1 MYIFIA
7 HYIFRLIILNTQLS
21 LSGMEINAKGVV
33 EYIDMKDKIIKVL
46 EKATRAKNIHL
57 EFPENDVHGDYAT
70 NIAMVIAK
78 KKGFRPVEYAKD
90 IAKKLQKDSDLTK
103 IVSKIEVVKPG
114 FINFFLSERV
124 LLSNL
129 KRIHKEKGKHGSS
142 MTGKGK
148 TVVVDYSSPNI
159 AKQFGI
165 GHLRSTIIGQSLC
178 NLYSFLGYKVIGD
191 NHLGDWGT
199 QFGTLLYQ
207 ITNEDLDASKLS
219 IDDLEKLYVEFN
231 KKADEDPELWDE
243 ARKWF
248 KKLEKG
254 DSEARKIWETIV
266 KTSKKEFNKTYEI
279 LGVSFDCE
287 HGESFYEDKMQKV
300 IDEIREK
307 KLSKKSQEAEIVEFK
322 DIPPAILLKSDGATT
337 YFTRDLATIKYRQE
351 EWSPEKII
359 YEVGSEQKLH
369 LKQVFEAAKMLG
381 WIKEEELIH
390 IAHGLIRFKDG
401 KMSTRKGKGV
411 RLEDVLEESIK
422 RARQIIEKSDTSRG
436 LPKEEIEKVAKMVG
450 VGAIKY
456 FDLSHHYSSDI
467 VFDWEKLFVLEGNSA
482 PYLQYTIARTNSILQ
497 KTKKDS
503 GEKKMKKQKI
513 NKEEQLLM
521 RTLVRFPEII
531 IDATK
536 NYSPNLI
543 CNYIFNLAQKYNNFY
558 NQHRII
564 GDENEGLRIELTVST
579 GHVLKNGLTLLGIKS
594 PERM

>member
-1 MYIFIA
+1 MKN
-7 HYIFRLIILNTQLS
+7 IISFALS
-21 LSGMEINAKGVV
+21 
-33 EYIDMKDKIIKVL
+33 
-46 EKATRAKNIHL
+46 KATGIKQIHL
-57 EFPENDVHGDYAT
+57 EFPENVEHGDYAT

-78 KKGFRPVEYAKD
+78 KKGFKPVEYAKD
-90 IAKKLQKDSDLTK
+90 IVKKLQKDKDLTK

-114 FINFFLSERV
+114 FINFFLSEKV

-129 KRIHKEKGKHGSS
+129 KRIDKEKGKYGSS
-142 MTGKGK
+142 NIGEGK

-159 AKQFGI
+159 AKHFGI

-178 NLYSFLGYKVIGD
+178 NLYGFSGYKVIGD

-207 ITNEDLDASKLS
+207 ITNKGLDAQKLS

-231 KKADEDPELWDE
+231 EKADKDPKLWDQ

-248 KKLEKG
+248 KKLEDG
-254 DSEARKIWETIV
+254 ENEAKKIWNIIV
-266 KTSKKEFNKTYEI
+266 KTSKNEFGRIYKI
-279 LGVSFDCE
+279 LGASFNYE
-287 HGESFYEDKMQKV
+287 HGESFYEDKMQDV
-300 IDEIREK
+300 IDEVRKK
-307 KLSKKSQEAEIVEFK
+307 KLSKKSKGAEIVEFK
-322 DIPPAILLKSDGATT
+322 DLTPAILLKSDGATT
-337 YFTRDLATIKYRQE
+337 YFTRDLATIKHRLT

-369 LKQVFEAAKMLG
+369 FKQVFEAVRLLA
-381 WIKEEELIH
+381 WIKKEELVH
-390 IAHGLIRFKDG
+390 VAHGLIRFKDG

-411 RLEDVLEESIK
+411 KLEKVLEESIK

-436 LPKEEIEKVAKMVG
+436 LPKKEMERVAEMVG

-467 VFDWEKLFVLEGNSA
+467 IFDWEKLFVLEGNSA
-482 PYLQYTIARTNSILQ
+482 PYLQYTVARTNSILV
-497 KTKKDS
+497 KTKI
-503 GEKKMKKQKI
+503 EKEEIKTENQKL
-513 NKEEQLLM
+513 NKEELILM
-521 RTLVRFPEII
+521 RTFVRFPEII

-536 NYSPNLI
+536 NYSPNQI
-543 CNYIFNLAQKYNNFY
+543 CNYLFDLAQKYNNFY

-564 GDENEGLRIELTVST
+564 GGENESLRIGLTEST
-579 GHVLKNGLTLLGIKS
+579 GHVLRNGLMLLGIQS

>member
-1 MYIFIA
+1 MKNKISFA
-7 HYIFRLIILNTQLS
+7 LS
-21 LSGMEINAKGVV
+21 
-33 EYIDMKDKIIKVL
+33 KVIG
-46 EKATRAKNIHL
+46 EEHVHL
-57 EFPENDVHGDYAT
+57 EFPENVEHGDYAT
-70 NIAMVIAK
+70 NIAMVFAK
-78 KKGFRPVEYAKD
+78 KKGLDPVEYAKD
-90 IAKKLQKDSDLTK
+90 IANKLQEDSDLK
-103 IVSKIEVVKPG
+103 NIVSKIEVVKPG
-114 FINFFLSERV
+114 FINFFLSEDV

-129 KRIHKEKGKHGSS
+129 KRIDEEKDKYGSS
-142 MTGKGK
+142 KVGEGK

-178 NLYSFLGYKVIGD
+178 NLHSFSGYKVIGD

-207 ITNEDLDASKLS
+207 ITSKNLDAQKLS

-231 KKADEDPELWDE
+231 EKADENPELWDK

-248 KKLEKG
+248 KKLEEG
-254 DSEARKIWETIV
+254 ENEAREIWKTIV
-266 KTSKKEFNKTYEI
+266 KTSKNEFNKTYKI
-279 LGVSFDCE
+279 LEVSFDYK
-287 HGESFYEDKMQKV
+287 HGESFYEDKMQEV
-300 IDEIREK
+300 IDEIRRE
-307 KLSKKSQEAEIVEFK
+307 KLSKKSENAEIVEFK
-322 DIPPAILLKSDGATT
+322 DISPAILLKSDGATT
-337 YFTRDLATIKYRQE
+337 YFTRDLATIKYRLG

-369 LKQVFEAAKMLG
+369 FKQVFEAAKMLG
-381 WIKEEELIH
+381 WIKEEGLIH

-411 RLEDVLEESIK
+411 QLEDVLEESIK

-467 VFDWEKLFVLEGNSA
+467 IFDWEKLFVLEGNSA
-482 PYLQYTIARTNSILQ
+482 PYLQYTVARTNSVLA
-497 KTKKDS
+497 KTKI
-503 GEKKMKKQKI
+503 EKGKLKIENQKL
-513 NKEEQLLM
+513 NKEELILV
-521 RTLVRFPEII
+521 RTLARFPEII
-531 IDATK
+531 IGATK
-536 NYSPNLI
+536 NYSPNQV
-543 CNYIFNLAQKYNNFY
+543 CNYLFSLAQKYNNFY

-564 GDENEGLRIELTVST
+564 GGENEELRIELTAST
-579 GHVLKNGLTLLGIKS
+579 SRVLKNGLALLGIES